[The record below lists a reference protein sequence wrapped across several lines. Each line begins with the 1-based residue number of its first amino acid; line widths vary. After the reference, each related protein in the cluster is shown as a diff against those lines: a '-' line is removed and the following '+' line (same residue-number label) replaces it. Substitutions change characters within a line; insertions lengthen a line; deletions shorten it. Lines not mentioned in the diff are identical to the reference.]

1 MRLDHLLSKESHRLV
16 GLPGC
21 SEGVRV
27 SFHCIPCLDSCSRV
41 LCVGGG
47 CGWVDHGAIVRMM
60 LGTLLGPEETP
71 GVFLGRVWPDCLTH
85 LVLVA
90 WVLVA

>member
-1 MRLDHLLSKESHRLV
+1 VFGSPFTVFHAWTAAHVCCVWVV
-16 GLPGC
+16 G
-21 SEGVRV
+21 VA
-27 SFHCIPCLDSCSRV
+27 
-41 LCVGGG
+41 
-47 CGWVDHGAIVRMM
+47 GWIMGPFLRMM